1 MKFRTTIAIV
11 AAAATLSAGTAEAA
25 GFCMSVM
32 PISTSGLRINS
43 GFGVQRNLSKSMG
56 WHMGLDLSDAA
67 GCGQGRK
74 GEPVKAGFGGT
85 LERHG
90 SAAARSNGGLYAIVR
105 NGNYSAIY
113 MHLQDIVYE
122 TGKSVAAGDVI
133 GHCGDTG
140 AWGSPHLHLG
150 MLASGSVVN
159 SFGDQRSFRFGQS
172 KLGSSLTASAIHDAS
187 PTPLYLVNPEN
198 FLPQSLPYASGGQS
212 GSCSGGAAPPIDT
225 STSNPEKPPTSQSAG
240 SPKKD
245 MAAGEASAR
254 SGDEGVIASQAA
266 LERRGVVVDI
276 AKTMALDLRTNDT
289 EEQDA
294 IDSAQAHMLLL
305 ALDPK
310 RRPQTGPVKQA
321 EAATAK

>member
-1 MKFRTTIAIV
+1 MKYRGTIAIA
-11 AAAATLSAGTAEAA
+11 AAAATLSAVTAEAA
-25 GFCMSVM
+25 GFCFSTM

-43 GFGVQRNLSKSMG
+43 GFGVWRNLSQSKG

-74 GEPVKAGFGGT
+74 GEPVKAGHAGT
-85 LERHG
+85 VEVKG
-90 SAAARSNGGLYAIVR
+90 SASDRGNGGLKVLLRSGAYKSV
-105 NGNYSAIY
+105 Y
-113 MHLQDIVYE
+113 MHLQDAAVE
-122 TGKSVAAGDVI
+122 DGKSVAAGDVI
-133 GHCGDTG
+133 GHCGDSG
-140 AWGSPHLHLG
+140 ARGLPHLHLG
-150 MLASGSVVN
+150 MMAAGSVVN
-159 SFGDQRSFRFGQS
+159 SFGDTRSFRYGE
-172 KLGSSLTASAIHDAS
+172 KGGKTAPALTASAIHDAS

-212 GSCSGGAAPPIDT
+212 GSCSGGTAPPIDT
-225 STSNPEKPPTSQSAG
+225 STNNPEKPPTSQSAG

-254 SGDEGVIASQAA
+254 SGEEGVIASQAA

-310 RRPQTGPVKQA
+310 NRGNAPMKQA
-321 EAATAK
+321 EASNK